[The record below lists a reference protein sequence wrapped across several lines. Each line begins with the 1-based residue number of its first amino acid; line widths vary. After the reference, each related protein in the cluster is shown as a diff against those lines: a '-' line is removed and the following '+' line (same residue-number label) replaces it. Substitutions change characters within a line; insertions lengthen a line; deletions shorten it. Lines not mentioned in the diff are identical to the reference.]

1 MNLDK
6 NVSEWVSKQA
16 RKWDKDIDNDN
27 NDDNDK
33 YDSNN
38 SKYYVNQY

>member
-1 MNLDK
+1 MNTDK
-6 NVSEWVSKQA
+6 NVSEWVSKQESEI
-16 RKWDKDIDNDN
+16 KDIDNDN

>member
-6 NVSEWVSKQA
+6 NVSEWVSKQESEM
-16 RKWDKDIDNDN
+16 KDIDNDN

-33 YDSNN
+33 YDINN
-38 SKYYVNQY
+38 SKYYVS